1 MSRLGAMQWSE
12 LERYRQLLQEYE
24 AQLAERERL
33 TTAYREAQAAGS
45 ERAADA
51 QRLKA
56 KLDEQFPQLKEQY
69 DQITALRSEIAE
81 ARDAAVAE

>member
-1 MSRLGAMQWSE
+1 MQWSE

-33 TTAYREAQAAGS
+33 TAAYREAQAAGPD
-45 ERAADA
+45 RAAEA
-51 QRLKA
+51 QQLKE

-69 DQITALRSEIAE
+69 DEITTLRKDIAE